1 MPFLDIYYSIHLFC
15 FVCGLYSFMSLRK
28 HLLSTLI
35 SLEFV
40 MLMTYWMLVSLLSG
54 VGLDVYFVLYFISL
68 VACEGALGLS
78 LLVSVVRSQGNEMM
92 SSFNFLQC

>member
-1 MPFLDIYYSIHLFC
+1 MLYSEMYMYQMFS

-35 SLEFV
+35 SLEFI
-40 MLMTYWMLVSLLSG
+40 MLITFWMLTSSLSS
-54 VGLDVYFVLYFISL
+54 VGLDVFFVLYFISF

-78 LLVSVVRSQGNEMM
+78 LLVSIVRSQGNEMM